1 MIAGTLKCRQAARE
15 SNRVSDVIG
24 KLTSQDAR
32 SKASWHFFW
41 IPFLLLCGLAPSM
54 PASAGNVEI
63 FDVSG
68 KTSIQADQK
77 KWILAVKARDVEVLS
92 DLLEAGYL
100 DVNVATAKGKT
111 ALMVAAQAAD
121 KSFCV
126 DLVALGADVDAKNQN
141 GGTPLM
147 HASVGGSLDIVNLL
161 LREGADVNERAGN
174 GWSALMLAS
183 AKGFSRIVKRL
194 IQVNGE
200 PNIRD
205 VFGWTP
211 LMHAVEQN
219 RKDVIE
225 LLVSSSNGEIDN
237 RNIDGVTAL
246 HRAAAL
252 GYIEIVRLLLAAGAR
267 ADLPDQTGRTAVDY
281 AMQSENLQ
289 IAKEL
294 SNRQ

>member
-1 MIAGTLKCRQAARE
+1 MWISQNLCAPATRSASTA
-15 SNRVSDVIG
+15 NRSV
-24 KLTSQDAR
+24 T
-32 SKASWHFFW
+32 HCYFFW
-41 IPFLLLCGLAPSM
+41 IPFLLVCGLASSM

-63 FDVSG
+63 SNLSG
-68 KTSIQADQK
+68 KASIQADQT
-77 KWILAVKARDVEVLS
+77 KWILAVKARDVEMLS
-92 DLLEAGYL
+92 DLLDAGYL
-100 DVNVATAKGKT
+100 GVNSITESGKT
-111 ALMVAAQAAD
+111 ALMVAAQAA
-121 KSFCV
+121 SNSLCT
-126 DLVALGADVDAKNQN
+126 DLVSLGADVGAKNKN

-194 IQVNGE
+194 IQVKGE

-225 LLVSSSNGEIDN
+225 LLVSSPNGEIDN

-252 GYIEIVRLLLAAGAR
+252 GYIEIVRILLAVGAR

-281 AMQSENLQ
+281 AMESGNLQ

-294 SNRQ
+294 SN

>member
-1 MIAGTLKCRQAARE
+1 MSVSQNLCVPE
-15 SNRVSDVIG
+15 SRGVSIVR
-24 KLTSQDAR
+24 KPLTQ
-32 SKASWHFFW
+32 FFLW
-41 IPFLLLCGLAPSM
+41 IFLFLLCGLAPSM
-54 PASAGNVEI
+54 AGSAGNAEI
-63 FDVSG
+63 SELSE
-68 KTSIQADQK
+68 KISIPVDQT
-77 KWILAVKARDVEVLS
+77 KWILAIKSRDITMLS

-100 DVNVATAKGKT
+100 DVNAATEKGKT
-111 ALMVAAQAAD
+111 ALMVAAQAAN
-121 KSFCV
+121 KSLCV

-147 HASVGGSLDIVNLL
+147 HASVSGDLDIVNLV
-161 LREGADVNERAGN
+161 LREGAEVNERASN

-194 IQVNGE
+194 IEVNGE

-219 RKDVIE
+219 RKRVIE
-225 LLVSSSNGEIDN
+225 LLVSTSNAHVN
-237 RNIDGVTAL
+237 NMNIDGVTAL

-252 GYIEIVRLLLAAGAR
+252 GHIEIVRVLLVAGAR
-267 ADLPDQTGRTAVDY
+267 ADLSDLTGRTAVDY
-281 AMQSENLQ
+281 AMESGNLQ

>member
-1 MIAGTLKCRQAARE
+1 MVRTFFGHNLRTPENWGRSTVNKP
-15 SNRVSDVIG
+15 
-24 KLTSQDAR
+24 LTQ
-32 SKASWHFFW
+32 HFFW
-41 IPFLLLCGLAPSM
+41 IPFLLVFGLASST
-54 PASAGNVEI
+54 PASSGNAEI
-63 FDVSG
+63 SDVSG
-68 KTSIQADQK
+68 KASIQVDQT
-77 KWILAVKARDVEVLS
+77 KWILAVKARDIEILS
-92 DLLEAGYL
+92 DLLDAGYL
-100 DVNVATAKGKT
+100 DVNSKTESGKT
-111 ALMVAAQAAD
+111 ALMVAAQAASD
-121 KSFCV
+121 SLCV
-126 DLVALGADVDAKNQN
+126 DLVALGADVGAKNKN

-161 LREGADVNERAGN
+161 LRKGAEVNERASN

-183 AKGFSRIVKRL
+183 AKGFSQIVKRL
-194 IQVNGE
+194 IEVNGE

-219 RKDVIE
+219 RKNVIE

-252 GYIEIVRLLLAAGAR
+252 GYIEIVRILLAGGAR

-281 AMQSENLQ
+281 ALESGNLQ

-294 SNRQ
+294 SNWQ

>member
-1 MIAGTLKCRQAARE
+1 MPRVRMSVSQNLCVPE
-15 SNRVSDVIG
+15 NRGVSIVR
-24 KLTSQDAR
+24 KQLTQC
-32 SKASWHFFW
+32 FFL
-41 IPFLLLCGLAPSM
+41 IFLFLLCGLAPSM
-54 PASAGNVEI
+54 VAGVGNAETSDLSEKI
-63 FDVSG
+63 
-68 KTSIQADQK
+68 SIQVDQT
-77 KWILAVKARDVEVLS
+77 KWILAVKSRDITMLS
-92 DLLEAGYL
+92 DLLDAGYL
-100 DVNVATAKGKT
+100 DVNSKTESGKT
-111 ALMVAAQAAD
+111 ALMVAAQAASD
-121 KSFCV
+121 SLCV
-126 DLVALGADVDAKNQN
+126 DLVALGADVGAKNKN

-161 LREGADVNERAGN
+161 LRKGAEVNERASN

-183 AKGFSRIVKRL
+183 AKGFSQIVKRL
-194 IQVNGE
+194 IEVNGE
-200 PNIRD
+200 PNIQD

-219 RKDVIE
+219 RKNVIE

-252 GYIEIVRLLLAAGAR
+252 GYIEIVRILLAGGAR

-281 AMQSENLQ
+281 ALESGNLQ

-294 SNRQ
+294 SNWQ